1 MKNRKREVIAPAN
14 APAAIGPYSP
24 AIRIADLI
32 YTSGS
37 LGMDPQS
44 GELVPGGIEQETR
57 QALLNINTILEAG
70 GSSLGQIVKTT
81 VFLQNLEEFPQ
92 MNAVY
97 AGFFNDR
104 PPARTTVEVAAL
116 PKGAAIEI
124 EAVAIVSDEGSDE

>member
-124 EAVAIVSDEGSDE
+124 EAVAIVSNEGSDE

>member
-14 APAAIGPYSP
+14 APAAVGPYSP

-37 LGMDPQS
+37 LGIDPQS
-44 GELVPGGIEQETR
+44 GELVPGGIEGETR

-97 AGFFNDR
+97 AGFFDDQ